1 MQLKQSSGVASK
13 QPSSTVAAVSVPFA
27 RPERKLKAQMSRTHT
42 LSEIILG
49 SVPAAVRWKLD
60 QEIDFEH
67 RDGRG
72 LIIPKHLGRIAD
84 VILDW
89 QDVADHLGLSDTDRN
104 DILGRYHHNPKLQR
118 YFLL

>member
-1 MQLKQSSGVASK
+1 MY
-13 QPSSTVAAVSVPFA
+13 
-27 RPERKLKAQMSRTHT
+27 KLNHAHTYAPAKMSRART
-42 LSEIILG
+42 LSDIIG

-89 QDVADHLGLSDTDRN
+89 QDVVADHLSLSDTDRN
-104 DILGRYHHNPKLQR
+104 DIVERYRDKPKLQR
-118 YFLL
+118 YFFLLYLI